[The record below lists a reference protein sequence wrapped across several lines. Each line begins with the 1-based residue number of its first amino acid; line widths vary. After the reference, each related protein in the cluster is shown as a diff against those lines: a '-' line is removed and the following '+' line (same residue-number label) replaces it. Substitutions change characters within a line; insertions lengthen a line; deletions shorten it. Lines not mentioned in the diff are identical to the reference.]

1 MSAPSGNVSP
11 LNLPRGTAVTTA
23 TIERRTEAICPPW
36 CLGHQGNYQG
46 WETLCE
52 GGGQVRDHSEHGTYV
67 SNVNVML
74 VQSEHEDH
82 TLEPSVVAVYVERD
96 CDDLTPA
103 QARELAAALVS
114 AAERAEVR
122 G

>member
-1 MSAPSGNVSP
+1 M
-11 LNLPRGTAVTTA
+11 TTA
-23 TIERRTEAICPPW
+23 TTHRPTKAICPPW
-36 CLGHQGNYQG
+36 CLGHDDRYQD
-46 WETLCE
+46 WEDVGRHC
-52 GGGQVRDHSEHGTYV
+52 VRDHAEHGTFV

-74 VQSEHEDH
+74 VQRENEDH

-103 QARELAAALVS
+103 QARELASALVS
-114 AAERAEVR
+114 AAERAEAR